1 MFIFRR
7 APADDDC
14 APQLSPYPPPK
25 QPSDPRAVGGSA
37 LADTVPPA
45 DNRPPTPPT
54 AVAKPGKDA
63 ADAVFESERQ
73 EHLDAETLE
82 TVLDSLLTRY
92 PEAPVAVLKADG
104 VSTPVPDSIRLVRN
118 RVLEARSGLDM
129 VIQEDRLRLLA
140 NWDEVLAKGSA
151 RCLAHLLEQPETTV
165 ALYGLDLREAH
176 GVVLVLYAP
185 TDEIDTSAAP
195 RQRAPKPPPRFSTIE
210 KDERSF
216 IIKTDDALT
225 ELLGW
230 SAEEMHGRRSLEF
243 MHSDDHALAID
254 NWMEMLASPGPGRRV
269 RLRHRHRN
277 GSWVWFEVTNHN
289 LLDDPARNCVVAE
302 IVDISDE
309 MAAHEELRAREQLLD
324 RLAEAVP
331 VGLFQVDAAGQI
343 VYTNDRLHE
352 IVGVQRVANFQAQM
366 ASVVESDQASLRR
379 AMDDVLGAGNHA
391 DVEVEL
397 RLSASDEVR
406 FCAINLRALTH
417 EDGSI
422 SGAIACVA
430 DVTDSARM
438 RDELK
443 RRATFDEL
451 TGCHNRSSFVR
462 ALEANIAEPQP
473 DAERALMFVNLDRF
487 KDVNDR
493 YGHAAGDELLR
504 ILGER
509 LRATVRDQDLVGRVG
524 GDEFLVMCP
533 QVGGADGA
541 LRLAERLA
549 HALREPAALA
559 PGSFW
564 PQLSIGV
571 SWSERDGLEA
581 EALVARADAAM
592 YQSKREGEGRPQ
604 LAAPLAG
611 SSALTSP
618 VELLRAAAGDRSL
631 RSSSERA
638 RPLRSA

>member
-1 MFIFRR
+1 MRG
-7 APADDDC
+7 P
-14 APQLSPYPPPK
+14 
-25 QPSDPRAVGGSA
+25 
-37 LADTVPPA
+37 ADTVLPA

-54 AVAKPGKDA
+54 AGAEPGQDA
-63 ADAVFESERQ
+63 ADAAFESERQ
-73 EHLDAETLE
+73 EHLDAETLD
-82 TVLDSLLTRY
+82 TVLESLLGRY
-92 PEAPVAVLKADG
+92 PDAPVAVLKADG
-104 VSTPVPDSIRLVRN
+104 VSIPVPDSIPLVRN
-118 RVLEARSGLDM
+118 RVLEARSGLDL
-129 VIQEDRLRLLA
+129 VVQEDRLRLLA
-140 NWDEVLAKGSA
+140 TWDRVLATGSA
-151 RCLAHLLEQPETTV
+151 RCLAHSVDEPETTV
-165 ALYGLDLREAH
+165 AFYGLDLREAH
-176 GVVLVLYAP
+176 GVVLVLFVP
-185 TDEIDTSAAP
+185 TDEVDTSTA
-195 RQRAPKPPPRFSTIE
+195 RVQEAPKPTPRFSTIE

-216 IIKTDDALT
+216 IVKTDDALT
-225 ELLGW
+225 EILGW
-230 SAEEMHGRRSLEF
+230 SAEELHGRRSIEF
-243 MHSDDHALAID
+243 MHPDDHALAID

-269 RLRHRHRN
+269 RLRHRHRD

-324 RLAEAVP
+324 RLAEAIP
-331 VGLFQVDAAGQI
+331 LGLFQVDAAGEI

-352 IVGVQRVANFQAQM
+352 ILGVQRVANFEAQL
-366 ASVVESDQASLRR
+366 ASVVESDQAALRS
-379 AMDDVLGAGNHA
+379 AMDDVLDAGNHA

-473 DAERALMFVNLDRF
+473 DAERALMFVDLDRF

-493 YGHAAGDELLR
+493 CGHAAGDELLR

-509 LRATVRDQDLVGRVG
+509 LRATVRGEDLVGRVG

-533 QVGGADGA
+533 RVGGPEGA

-559 PGSFW
+559 AGSFW
-564 PQLSIGV
+564 PEVSIGV
-571 SWSERDGLEA
+571 AWSERDGLEA
-581 EALVARADAAM
+581 DALVARADAAM
-592 YQSKREGEGRPQ
+592 YQSKRQGDGRPQ
-604 LAAPLAG
+604 LAADLAG
-611 SSALTSP
+611 SSTVTSP
-618 VELLRAAAGDRSL
+618 VELVRAAAGDRSL
-631 RSSSERA
+631 RSSSEQV